1 MDRLVRITK
10 TVNDF
15 GLLLKESEVSK
26 FVKSDAPYFKSLYY
40 YPEDVLDYFKLNNH
54 SIKGYKGKVYTTEI
68 TFDIDSKDLEVSRDN
83 TMRLLQY
90 LEQQGLYTDFA
101 AKVAFSGSKGFHV
114 HINTEH
120 TFYPKELK
128 EFCLYITKQI
138 KFNMSAGFK
147 IDPTIY
153 NTNRIFRVPNTP
165 HEKSGL
171 FKVEMLSNDL
181 ITFTMDQIIEAAK
194 VPQETYPYESAIS
207 ADAVQQVLAHL
218 PKKSTLA
225 NIAYETPTVIPSSDK
240 PCIVALQSGDMK
252 DGESNS
258 GLLRL
263 ANHYRQLGYSKED
276 TRVKLIEAAANREVK
291 HPGTNTI
298 TLDKIN
304 QEILY
309 SIFNGDGYTFTC
321 SDWMLQDKC
330 GGSCQRQCAVKP
342 FSFNRPAPATIE
354 EAQAIEAPKQPE
366 TPVKRASF
374 RSAVPTLIN
383 TQKAHMSR
391 FTSLD
396 DTAKEFAT
404 FAKDSKK
411 FRVETGIKA
420 LDDKVRILPNGLT
433 IINARSGVGKSTLM
447 LNMLSDVSRKGQR
460 GVLYQ
465 IDMSSS
471 EWYTKLASKELRI
484 SPDEAVDLAFSDDPE
499 LEGLKEEAE
508 AKVKASMAN
517 ILMDYEGGLSVER
530 IEGDLIEL
538 IKLNQKPSVIFID
551 YIQKM
556 KGATDYAKAAD
567 TLIGLK
573 ELVNRYKVCIVALS
587 QIPRAGGT
595 EETPTYTAAAAQG
608 GAIYEQNASI
618 CINMWRPLKF
628 AGATEDN
635 VMGFAVSKNRM
646 GECFDGILHFNGM
659 ISEIRD
665 LTEQEKSDAEV
676 SLAAYAAIKAEA
688 QKKRGNFR

>member
-90 LEQQGLYTDFA
+90 LEQQGLYDDRSG
-101 AKVAFSGSKGFHV
+101 KLAFSGSKGFHV

-165 HEKSGL
+165 HEKTGL

-181 ITFTMDQIIEAAK
+181 ITFSMDQIIEAAK

-330 GGSCQRQCAVKP
+330 GGICQRQCAVKP
-342 FSFNRPAPATIE
+342 FAFNRPAPAKIE
-354 EAQAIEAPKQPE
+354 EVQTVEAPKQPE

-383 TQKAHMSR
+383 TQKAHMTS
-391 FTSLD
+391 FTSLQ

-411 FRVETGIKA
+411 FRVETGIKEI
-420 LDDKVRILPNGLT
+420 DEKVRILPNGLT
-433 IINARSGVGKSTLM
+433 IVNARAGVGKSTLL
-447 LNMLSDVSRKGQR
+447 LNMAADVSKKGQR
-460 GVLYQ
+460 GLVYQ
-465 IDMSSS
+465 MDMASS
-471 EWYTKLASKELRI
+471 EWYTKLSSKCLKI
-484 SPDEAVDLAFSDDPE
+484 TPDEAIDLFFSEDPE
-499 LEGLKEEAE
+499 LEGLKEEAQ
-508 AKVKASMAN
+508 AKVAEAMSN
-517 ILMDYEGGLSVER
+517 ILMNYDSDLTAEK
-530 IEGDLIEL
+530 IEADVIEL
-538 IKLNQKPSVIFID
+538 IKLDQKPSVIFID

-556 KGATDYAKAAD
+556 RGATDYGKAAD
-567 TLIGLK
+567 VLIKLK
-573 ELVNRYKVCIVALS
+573 SIVAKYKVCIVALS
-587 QIPRAGGT
+587 QVPRGMGN
-595 EETPTYTAAAAQG
+595 EETPIFTAAAAQG

-618 CINMWRPLKF
+618 CINLWRPLKF
-628 AGATEDN
+628 AGSAEDTL
-635 VMGFAVSKNRM
+635 MGFCVSKNRM
-646 GECFDGILHFNGM
+646 GECFDGILHFKGS
-659 ISEIRD
+659 ISEMRD
-665 LTEQEKSDAEV
+665 LAEQEKEDAAV